1 MEIDKIDAQI
11 LGQLAELSGL
21 DLPLDRAAALV
32 AGLQEILEVDARLAS
47 LDLGTSTIV
56 GVPWNSEVDP
66 DNKL

>member
-32 AGLQEILEVDARLAS
+32 AGLQEILEADARLAS
-47 LDLGTSTIV
+47 LDLGTLTIV
-56 GVPWNSEVDP
+56 GVPWSSEADP
-66 DNKL
+66 DYKR

>member
-32 AGLQEILEVDARLAS
+32 ASLQEILEVDARLAS
-47 LDLGTSTIV
+47 LDLGTLTIV
-56 GVPWNSEVDP
+56 GVPWNSEADP

>member
-56 GVPWNSEVDP
+56 GVPWNSEADP